1 MSSTTNPFYLQF
13 LKNPR
18 VQARITE
25 LQRIRDAYLKKK
37 QQEEQSMRVNLLNE
51 RLLARVL
58 EQIQELVS
66 QARTYVH
73 AQEQAQARAL
83 QQAQADFLAQKQ
95 AQEEAKALE
104 RQKNNRKRHADEAPL
119 RVVFKRRQSTR
130 GREEYS
136 EVAVVYVQQENG
148 RKRRGDD
155 VEELPDLPQRK
166 QQRSRSY

>member
-1 MSSTTNPFYLQF
+1 MSSTTNPFYRKF
-13 LKNPR
+13 LENPR
-18 VQARITE
+18 VQARIAE
-25 LQRIRDAYLKKK
+25 LQRIRAAYLLKKE
-37 QQEEQSMRVNLLNE
+37 QEEQSMRVNLLNE

-83 QQAQADFLAQKQ
+83 QQAQAHFLAQEQ
-95 AQEEAKALE
+95 AKALE
-104 RQKNNRKRHADEAPL
+104 SQKNNRKRHADEAPL

-130 GREEYS
+130 GGEEYS

-148 RKRRGDD
+148 RKRCGDD
-155 VEELPDLPQRK
+155 IEELPGQPQSK

>member
-1 MSSTTNPFYLQF
+1 MSLNSNPFYLEF
-13 LKNPR
+13 LGNPR
-18 VQARITE
+18 VQALIAE
-25 LQRIRDAYLKKK
+25 LQRIRDAYLLKK
-37 QQEEQSMRVNLLNE
+37 QQEQQSMRVNLLNE

-73 AQEQAQARAL
+73 SQEQAQARAL
-83 QQAQADFLAQKQ
+83 QQAQAHFL

-104 RQKNNRKRHADEAPL
+104 RQNDRKRHADEAPL

-166 QQRSRSY
+166 QQRSRSC

>member
-1 MSSTTNPFYLQF
+1 MSLTTNPFYLQF

-18 VQARITE
+18 VQARIAE

-83 QQAQADFLAQKQ
+83 QQAQADFLEQKQ
-95 AQEEAKALE
+95 SQEQAKALK
-104 RQKNNRKRHADEAPL
+104 RQNDCKRRADEAPL

-166 QQRSRSY
+166 QQRSRSC